1 MILPCLILSS
11 LNLSIC
17 FSLYLFTRRPL
28 CLSNYLPTD
37 LPTSLE
43 SHSKCM
49 GNVQTLSLIVIYHL
63 SKIRDHCR
71 HAHTHTLTLTHT
83 HSHSHSLTPY
93 QRTHTIH
100 ACKPSESNPAS
111 VPHVCKV
118 GDNTPFIP
126 HSTLYTPHSTLHTL
140 HFTLHTAHFTL
151 HTLHSTLYT
160 LDSTLFRIP
169 QSTVHWY
176 GNRGKM

>member
-71 HAHTHTLTLTHT
+71 HAHTHTLTLTLTHT

-118 GDNTPFIP
+118 GDNTPFTP
-126 HSTLYTPHSTLHTL
+126 HSTLYTPHSTLHTP
-140 HFTLHTAHFTL
+140 HSTLYTPHCTLYTPHFTL
-151 HTLHSTLYT
+151 HTLH
-160 LDSTLFRIP
+160 FRLHP
-169 QSTVHWY
+169 LPHSTVY
-176 GNRGKM
+176 SALVR

>member
-71 HAHTHTLTLTHT
+71 HAHTHSHS
-83 HSHSHSLTPY
+83 HSHSHSLTL
-93 QRTHTIH
+93 THTHTHTHSHHTKERTPSMH
-100 ACKPSESNPAS
+100 ANHRSRTQLPFHTFVRLEITHPSRHT
-111 VPHVCKV
+111 PHSTLY
-118 GDNTPFIP
+118 TPHSTLHTP

-140 HFTLHTAHFTL
+140 H
-151 HTLHSTLYT
+151 STLYT
-160 LDSTLFRIP
+160 PHSTL
-169 QSTVHWY
+169 
-176 GNRGKM
+176 